1 MLCDDRPAPWIA
13 PKAGMPLLA
22 DVDSSHAASCGG
34 SISEGLHRNHHDDDD
49 HHRDADDDELS
60 LTINIWY
67 IWLFRGK
74 DYKVKLDPKEL
85 EKTGERQFVCF
96 HLLYL
101 AFQPNR
107 PQLYKSKLFP
117 FDTYQWGKWQFMDDF
132 IAFEKNF
139 LLYIVIRE
147 AIMYQ

>member
-22 DVDSSHAASCGG
+22 DIDSSHATSCGG
-34 SISEGLHRNHHDDDD
+34 SISESLHRNHHDDDD
-49 HHRDADDDELS
+49 DHRDADDDELS
-60 LTINIWY
+60 LTINIW
-67 IWLFRGK
+67 WLFRGK

-132 IAFEKNF
+132 IAFEKKF